1 MFRKALV
8 GCVATCVCA
17 VLGLANILASAS
29 DIVLYA
35 GDATNLRG
43 NWTRVADSSAAG
55 GQMLTSADRG
65 WANTVGSQASPSD
78 SFDFVFTA
86 PAATTYHVWMRMR
99 AQGNSKYNDSAFAQF
114 SDAVDGYGAALFSIG
129 TTNGLAV
136 NLADSASAG
145 SLGGWGWQDRAYWL
159 SQPVTLRFASSGT
172 HTLRIQTRED
182 GVQIDQ
188 VVLSAGAYL
197 TAAPGPVSNDTTIV
211 AKPVTVTALPT
222 PWSNQD
228 VGATGLAS
236 SVSLA
241 SGTFTA
247 AGSGADIW
255 GTTDGFQ
262 FVSQPVNGDT
272 QIVAR
277 VATIQNTN
285 SYAKAGVMLRESTG
299 AGAAHVLLDVRPNG
313 SVEFMSRPSNGAST
327 NYIAGGTQSLPG
339 WLKLTRSGTT
349 VTGWVSANGTVW
361 TQIGTTSIAMTG
373 TLAGL
378 AITSH
383 DTTLLNT
390 STLDSVIV
398 GLPPAAPFSPTPNTG
413 AAGVSTTASVT
424 WSGAATSYDVRFGT
438 TNPPALVATALT
450 SGSYAP
456 AAMANG
462 TTYFWQIIARNAAG
476 STAGPVWS
484 FSTLVPAPTTPVPTS
499 PAAGSTN
506 IATSTTLAWSATNA
520 TSYDV
525 AFGTTNPPATV
536 ATNLAMPAFA
546 PPALVN
552 GATYYW
558 QVTAKNAGGATAGP
572 VSSFTTI
579 IAAPGTPTPT
589 TPTDGA
595 TGVALA
601 SSLAWSAAAATSYD
615 VAFGTT
621 NPPATV
627 ATNLATPAFAPPALV
642 NGATYYWQVT
652 AKNAGGATAGPV
664 SSFTTI
670 IAAPGTPTP
679 TTPVNGATAVALTSS
694 LAWSAANAT
703 SYDVAFGTTN
713 PPATVATNLAMP
725 AFAPPTLVNGATYY
739 WQVTAKNAGGETA
752 GLVSSFTTIIA
763 APVIIPT
770 DIVLYAGDASSYRGN
785 WALVADSTAAGGQAM
800 SSVDKAWA
808 NTSGPLAA
816 PADFFEFTFSAPAG
830 TPYHVWMRM
839 RAAAN
844 SKYNDSVFAQFS
856 DAIDRNNAALYRLD
870 TTNGLT
876 VNLATDAAAGSLN
889 GWGWQD
895 RAYWLTQATT
905 IAFAADGTHT
915 MRIQTR
921 EDGASIDQIVLSSV
935 TFLTTAPGSP
945 TNDPTIVAKAAATV
959 PPTPTTGAPT
969 TYRALADRTAYAKPA
984 LPALGAAGY
993 SFNDPTFASRIL
1005 RVTDGNTRPGVA
1017 GRSYRVASN
1026 AHLAAWNAT
1035 STAFFVMS
1043 NDGTSI
1049 PFAFDP
1055 ATMAASRIQ
1064 PSSSGNGGF
1073 SLAFYVE
1080 PQFSLVNPNAIFGA
1094 VSGSNNRTISQYDF
1108 STGVYSTIV
1117 DLDTI
1122 ASGLA
1127 GTYVGGLMTG
1137 GTPAENLMMFF
1148 GGGSQDNHY
1157 LALWLPLGNLGG
1169 RKLVN
1174 TVGSTINGAPTST
1187 VLNFHLHS
1195 AQIDKGGRYVF
1206 LYPTA
1211 ADLAAPRSA
1220 AQVYLWDTVTDTFTS
1235 ITASMKSSGHD
1246 AAGYG
1251 YWINQDCC
1259 TSSSWDAAQWQFRSL
1274 ASVVQT
1280 SDLISPVLATKE
1292 VFMADHTSWNNAQA
1306 STLVPVISSTYR
1318 YGDNTVA
1325 WRAWDDEIIGID
1337 TTSGIGGMVY
1347 RFAHHRSDVRSDA
1360 NPLQPYFWYEPIA
1373 NVSPNGR
1380 WVLFTSNWEKTL
1392 GRDSSEGTFRQDV
1405 FIVQLTS
1412 W

>member
-8 GCVATCVCA
+8 ASVVTCVCA

-55 GQMLTSADRG
+55 GQMLSSADKGR
-65 WANTVGSQASPSD
+65 ANTVGPKASPSD

-136 NLADSASAG
+136 NLADSASGG
-145 SLGGWGWQDRAYWL
+145 SLGAWGWQDRAYWL
-159 SQPVTLRFASSGT
+159 SQPVTLRFGSSGT

-228 VGATGLAS
+228 VGATGQIGTTWLS
-236 SVSLA
+236 N
-241 SGTFTA
+241 GTFTA

-255 GTTDGFQ
+255 GTVDAFQ
-262 FVSQPVNGDT
+262 FVSQPVAGDT

-277 VATIQNTN
+277 VATVQNTN
-285 SYAKAGVMLRESTG
+285 SYAKSGVMLRESTA

-313 SVEFMSRPSNGAST
+313 SIEFMSRPSAGAAT

-390 STLDSVIV
+390 STLDGVIV
-398 GLPPAAPFSPTPNTG
+398 GLPPTAPFSPTPNTG

-438 TNPPALVATALT
+438 TNPPALAAIGLTTA
-450 SGSYAP
+450 SYAP
-456 AAMANG
+456 AAIANG
-462 TTYFWQIIARNAAG
+462 TPYFWQIIARNDAG

-546 PPALVN
+546 PPTLVN

-579 IAAPGTPTPT
+579 IAAPG
-589 TPTDGA
+589 A
-595 TGVALA
+595 
-601 SSLAWSAAAATSYD
+601 
-615 VAFGTT
+615 
-621 NPPATV
+621 
-627 ATNLATPAFAPPALV
+627 
-642 NGATYYWQVT
+642 
-652 AKNAGGATAGPV
+652 
-664 SSFTTI
+664 
-670 IAAPGTPTP
+670 PTP

-739 WQVTAKNAGGETA
+739 WQVNAKNAGGETA
-752 GLVSSFTTIIA
+752 GPLSSFTTIIA

-770 DIVLYAGDASSYRGN
+770 DIVLYAGDASSHQGN

-844 SKYNDSVFAQFS
+844 SKYNDSVFVQFS
-856 DAIDRNNAALYRLD
+856 DAIDRNDAALYRLD

-969 TYRALADRTAYAKPA
+969 TYRALADRNAYAKPA

-1137 GTPAENLMMFF
+1137 GTPAENLMTFF

-1157 LALWLPLGNLGG
+1157 LALWLPFGNLGG

-1251 YWINQDCC
+1251 YWISQDCC

-1292 VFMADHTSWNNAQA
+1292 VFLADHTSWNNAQP

-1337 TTSGIGGMVY
+1337 TTGGIGGMVY